1 MHSMCSVAII
11 MSTFNGESF
20 VVDQLDSI
28 IAEVPLAK
36 FYIRDDGSSDR
47 TIEFL
52 RAYFEN
58 RKDNLAYFEFAT
70 GNLGP
75 ARSFFK
81 LLKLVREEYI
91 FLADQD
97 DVWIEGRA
105 QMLLDKIRLV
115 ESSAEENIPALVFS
129 DAQVV
134 DKDLSIIDSSFW
146 HFESNF
152 PHSRMKLSNIIV
164 QNRAPGCSMIL
175 NNRLARLVG
184 DNIKN
189 AIMHDWWLLL
199 LAMTFGRVDYCVNPT
214 LKYRQHGSN
223 TVGAKK
229 IGWGFN
235 SFVKNFKNSKLS
247 IEKTISQASS
257 FLQAYPNMSRENKLV
272 FENYI
277 KLSDMNML
285 ARKFGLFGQGYL
297 KSSFY
302 RNIGFFILF

>member
-1 MHSMCSVAII
+1 MCSVAVL
-11 MSTFNGESF
+11 MSTFNGEQF
-20 VVDQLDSI
+20 IVDQLDSI

-36 FYIRDDGSSDR
+36 FYIRDDGSDDR
-47 TIEFL
+47 TIEIF

-58 RKDNLAYFEFAT
+58 RKENLAYFEFGT

-75 ARSFFK
+75 AGSFFK
-81 LLKLVREEYI
+81 LLKLVREDYI

-105 QMLLDKIRLV
+105 LMLLDKIRLV
-115 ESSAEENIPALVFS
+115 ESSAKENTPALVFS
-129 DAQVV
+129 DVQVV

-152 PHSRMKLSNIIV
+152 PYSRMKLSNVIV

-175 NNRLARLVG
+175 NNSLARLVG
-184 DNIKN
+184 ENIKN

-199 LAMTFGRVDYCVNPT
+199 LAMTFGRVDYCANPT

-229 IGWGFN
+229 VGWGLNDFIKN
-235 SFVKNFKNSKLS
+235 VKKSNLS
-247 IEKTISQASS
+247 IEKTVRQASS
-257 FLQAYPNMSRENKLV
+257 FLQTYPNMPCEHKLV

-277 KLSDMNML
+277 MLSDMNIFS
-285 ARKFGLFGQGYL
+285 RKFGLLGQGYL